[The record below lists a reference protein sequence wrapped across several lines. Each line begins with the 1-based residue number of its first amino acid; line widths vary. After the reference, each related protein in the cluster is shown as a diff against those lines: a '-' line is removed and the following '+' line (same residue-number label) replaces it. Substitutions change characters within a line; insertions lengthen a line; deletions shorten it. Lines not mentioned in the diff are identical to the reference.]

1 MRNGVNE
8 ITNDL
13 KQKVV
18 LKHFQYF
25 SIKEYLRAILGKE
38 RSKEKESNVK
48 RIPS

>member
-8 ITNDL
+8 ITSDL
-13 KQKVV
+13 KQKVA

-25 SIKEYLRAILGKE
+25 LIKEYLRAILEKKS
-38 RSKEKESNVK
+38 SKEKESNVK